1 MQTLRQLSQRPNS
14 VNFAI
19 VLGLM
24 VFVLACACP
33 GGKWELGDQNSSTPT
48 NSKPDGN
55 KPGKDGGQTKAPSN
69 GREDKGDFVVEDGR
83 VSDPRY
89 DDLDRSIKKN
99 RVLEDAA
106 ERLNAALIL
115 PRDIVLKASDCDGVI
130 NAFFQPDD
138 NSITVCYPLMEHFFM
153 TFRKAGY
160 NSDEAGKRMSDAITW
175 VFLHEVGH
183 ALIANYE
190 LPTTGGEEDVADRL
204 STYVNLRELGED
216 GVNSVIAGAEVFL
229 LMSKNRSPGAREMA
243 DEHLLGE
250 QRFFNSMCLLF
261 GSDPD
266 KYADVLRKGYLP
278 KERAVRCPSEFQKN
292 EESWDKLLAEWRKD
306 R

>member
-1 MQTLRQLSQRPNS
+1 MRFLRNLSDRPNA
-14 VNFAI
+14 VNLAV
-19 VLGLM
+19 VLALM
-24 VFVLACACP
+24 LFVLACACP
-33 GGKWELGDQNSSTPT
+33 GGKWEFGNQNSSTPS
-48 NSKPDGN
+48 NSKPESN
-55 KPGKDGGQTKAPSN
+55 KTESDEDSKAPTK
-69 GREDKGDFVVEDGR
+69 GRKDKGDFVVEDGQ
-83 VSDPRY
+83 VSDPKY
-89 DDLDRSIKKN
+89 DDLDRSIKKE

-106 ERLNAALIL
+106 KRLNSALIL
-115 PRDIVLKASDCDGVI
+115 PRDITLRASDCDGVI

-138 NSITVCYPLMEHFFM
+138 NSITICYPLMETFFV
-153 TFRKAGY
+153 TFRNEGY
-160 NSDEAGKRMSDAITW
+160 SNDEASKKMSDAITW

-216 GVNSVIAGAEVFL
+216 GVNSVIAGAEAFFY
-229 LMSKNRSPGAREMA
+229 MSKRQKRDGREMA

-250 QRFFNSMCLLF
+250 QRFYNSMCLLF

-266 KYADVLRKGYLP
+266 KYSDVVRKGLLP

-292 EESWDKLLAEWRKD
+292 EEAWGKLLAEWRKD
-306 R
+306 Q